1 MENSSVIAR
10 GVADLVYKRI
20 EKQLNDYM
28 GRIFEE
34 ICAHHG
40 IFAAGEDF
48 DLTFGLMYTAGN
60 HGFPAVFLYTEM

>member
-1 MENSSVIAR
+1 
-10 GVADLVYKRI
+10 
-20 EKQLNDYM
+20 M